1 MGFVPMIFFGQWG
14 IPFGV
19 PKSRP
24 LTVVVGTPLE
34 VPVKQTDKVSAAQQ

>member
-34 VPVKQTDKVSAAQQ
+34 VPVRQTDKVSAAQ